1 MESGGKDQVTPEGE
15 DESSPLMTG
24 FWLGFWSLLL
34 LIVGSWFIHVPL
46 IGRIAPPPSNDRSG
60 RVSLFR
66 EAPKEEPR
74 GVPAARSIA
83 GTRRDR

>member
-1 MESGGKDQVTPEGE
+1 MESGRKDQATPASE
-15 DESSPLMTG
+15 DESSPLLTG

-46 IGRIAPPPSNDRSG
+46 IGRTTPPHSNERSG

-66 EAPKEEPR
+66 EATKEELR
-74 GVPAARSIA
+74 ERPAARGIA
-83 GTRRDR
+83 GSRRDR